1 LTTPS
6 QSPQNVELM
15 LRWVYTASILI
26 ITAIGAVLGPS
37 VGPVDEGGF
46 GDTFAI
52 VAFIIALVVFFVM
65 RAVMLPALAANPVM
79 PLQNLAIVGYAF
91 AETPAILGLVA
102 AFLSGRGWIALPF
115 GLISLLAIAA
125 ASQYM
130 RVVERRRGGEDFPRL

>member
-1 LTTPS
+1 
-6 QSPQNVELM
+6 M

-26 ITAIGAVLGPS
+26 ITAIGVALGPS

-52 VAFIIALVVFFVM
+52 VAFVIALVVFVVM
-65 RAVMLPALAANPVM
+65 RAVMLPALAANPLM

-102 AFLSGRGWIALPF
+102 AFLAGKGWIALPF
-115 GLISLLAIAA
+115 GLISLLAVAA
-125 ASQYM
+125 AVQYM
-130 RVVERRRGGEDFPRL
+130 RVVERRRGGEDFRRL